1 MVVDNNDKIPQVLFP
16 KFRDYLGPSGY
27 RWEYNENRKTIS
39 VKCGPHNWSEIV
51 FKSKESDPASFEGS
65 KVHRMAFDE
74 EPPEKIFDQ
83 CLVRTIDT
91 RGQVLIAATMW
102 EQGISWLYDRII
114 LPVLEGRPEA
124 ANIELIGHNLPMES
138 NPMLDPHEVQ
148 ENRRRVALR
157 SEEEAAVR
165 YDGKYV
171 SVTGKTPFNLRAL
184 EDSTEEAKKLEFE
197 EAEFV

>member
-1 MVVDNNDKIPQVLFP
+1 
-16 KFRDYLGPSGY
+16 
-27 RWEYNENRKTIS
+27 
-39 VKCGPHNWSEIV
+39 
-51 FKSKESDPASFEGS
+51 
-65 KVHRMAFDE
+65 MAFDE

-91 RGQVLIAATMW
+91 MGQVLIAATMW
-102 EQGISWLYDRII
+102 EHGISWLYDRII

-124 ANIELIGHNLPMES
+124 RNIELLGMDLPMES
-138 NPMLDPHEVQ
+138 NPMLDPREVGEQ
-148 ENRRRVALR
+148 RRRCALR

-184 EDSTEEAKKLEFE
+184 DDSTNEAKHLKFE
-197 EAEFV
+197 EAEFL